1 MIHARMIKMMD
12 HGTDPILADSELADA
27 ALSTRAS
34 RHHRVAHRAVY
45 TSFDEQSIESL
56 GEWGDLASF
65 RAARA
70 AAALHSALAA

>member
-12 HGTDPILADSELADA
+12 NRTDPNLAGSELTNA

-34 RHHRVAHRAVY
+34 GHHRVAHRAVY

-70 AAALHSALAA
+70 AAEHRSELAA

>member
-1 MIHARMIKMMD
+1 MD
-12 HGTDPILADSELADA
+12 DGTAPSLADSELTDA

-45 TSFDEQSIESL
+45 TSYDEQSIESL

-70 AAALHSALAA
+70 AAEPRSALAA